1 MGIIKQTIICII
13 IGFIFMA
20 CDATEN
26 KIIDRLTNKVEM
38 VIFKDYT
45 STDIKQTCLKTIDNA
60 MELKN
65 KTKNAIEY
73 TEETMANYRKNV
85 I

>member
-1 MGIIKQTIICII
+1 MGIIKQTIICIL
-13 IGFIFMA
+13 IGLVFMA
-20 CDATEN
+20 CEASNN
-26 KIIDRLTNKVEM
+26 KTIDRITNKVEM

-45 STDIKQTCLKTIDNA
+45 TLDIKETCLSTIDNA
-60 MELKN
+60 KELKD